1 MKQLLSVLLC
11 VLLLSGCGVAE
22 TAPADEGQSGSGG
35 EADILPLT
43 EVRKGNLSGECV
55 MTTEYPA
62 YGPDVDTVTV
72 LIENRSE
79 EPLETGA
86 DFDLEVDL
94 GKGGEFDWFRLE
106 PAGGGDLCWIAIAY
120 VVEPGGTLALQCYL
134 PCYDRSSFTGGH
146 FRIVKTV
153 GGKVCTAEF
162 TVSEDAPI
170 TADTP
175 YGFAPLEGLPADYT
189 AEAAAADGCVVFAVG
204 KDVENGEAMAT
215 FLTKVALNIPCQ
227 VRLARFA
234 ADGTVTVED
243 VVHEEISGIGCRLA
257 YRRRENGEAEPV
269 RYFSFL
275 NTDGWYIYLSDALV
289 WNNSRVAEPLE
300 LLAGDEAEPYMAD
313 VQAWADAR
321 AENNVTRCRVW
332 NPSGTACGS
341 LTEEPLEYSVCTP
354 GEGRG
359 YVLTDVPDT
368 ASITAV
374 GWEDDRTLVLTVT
387 DAADGSVTAVRRVI
401 D

>member
-1 MKQLLSVLLC
+1 MKRLFSVLLC
-11 VLLLSGCGVAE
+11 VLLLSGCGAAE
-22 TAPADEGQSGSGG
+22 TAPADEGQSGGG
-35 EADILPLT
+35 TADTLPLT
-43 EVRKGNLSGECV
+43 EVRKDRLSGDCV

-72 LIENRSE
+72 LLENRSE

-86 DFDLEVDL
+86 DFALEADL
-94 GKGGEFDWFRLE
+94 GKGGELDWFRLE
-106 PAGGGDLCWIAIAY
+106 PAGGEELCWFAIAY
-120 VVEPGGTLALQCYL
+120 SVEPGGTLALRCDL
-134 PCYDRSSFTGGH
+134 SCYDRSAFAGGR

-175 YGFAPLEGLPADYT
+175 YGFAPLEDLPADYT
-189 AEAAAADGCVVFAVG
+189 AEAAAADGCVVFAAG
-204 KDVENGEAMAT
+204 EDVENSEAMDT
-215 FLTKVALNIPCQ
+215 FLAKAALNIPCQ

-234 ADGTVTVED
+234 AGGTVTVED

-257 YRRRENGEAEPV
+257 YRRWKNGETEPV

-275 NTDGWYIYLSDALV
+275 NTDGWYIRLSDALV
-289 WNNSRVAEPLE
+289 WNDSRGPEPLE
-300 LLAGDEAEPYMAD
+300 LLAGDEAEPYMAA
-313 VQAWADAR
+313 VQAWADAL
-321 AENNVTRCRVW
+321 AEGNVTRCRVW
-332 NPSGTACGS
+332 NPSGTACGG

-354 GEGRG
+354 GEGRTHT
-359 YVLTDVPDT
+359 LTDVPDT
-368 ASITAV
+368 ASITAL

-387 DAADGSVTAVRRVI
+387 DADGSVTAVRQVI